1 MSSESLLKA
10 GLPPANDRMLTTCF
24 LAALVHGI
32 IILGVTFSSSRGA
45 SDSGDGPALEVVLVN
60 DQTPSIDK
68 NPNAQYLAQRS
79 QRGSGNTLKRER
91 ALIPRSSLMTA
102 DRPGVPDG
110 EGAAALE
117 SGTDLGD
124 DEIIATH
131 AATTRILYFA
141 AANADEKP
149 SKLPLL
155 LEKRSDL
162 GMAPNDDGVELR
174 MRGEARQQ
182 LWIAADTRESDV
194 AVYLDSWRRKIERV
208 GTMNYPSVARNRKL
222 SGTPVIEVTIGQD
235 GKLIESVVRR
245 SSGRAEIDEAAM
257 RILKLAAPYDPFPP
271 DLAVKHDQIRIAYE
285 WQFLN
290 GAAQGSSVYYAD
302 PAAAGDS
309 APTGN
314 SSGGEAAAV
323 DPTSTAPATGR
334 SAGSAPSNAP
344 APAAGASSNTR

>member
-32 IILGVTFSSSRGA
+32 IILGVTFSASHGA
-45 SDSGDGPALEVVLVN
+45 ADQGDGPALEVVLVN
-60 DQTPSIDK
+60 EQTPSVK
-68 NPNAQYLAQRS
+68 SNPKAEYLAQRS
-79 QRGSGNTLKRER
+79 QRGSGNTLKPER
-91 ALIPRSSLMTA
+91 ARIPRSSLMTA
-102 DRPGVPDG
+102 ERPGIPDG

-141 AANADEKP
+141 AADADEKP

-155 LEKRSDL
+155 LEKRADL
-162 GMAPNDDGVELR
+162 GMAANDDGVELR
-174 MRGEARQQ
+174 IRGEARQQ
-182 LWIAADTRESDV
+182 LWIAADTKESDV

-208 GTMNYPSVARNRKL
+208 GTMNFPSVAKNRKL
-222 SGTPVIEVTIGQD
+222 SGTPVIEVTIGAD
-235 GKLIESVVRR
+235 GKLLESVVRR

-257 RILKLAAPYDPFPP
+257 RILTLAAPYDPFPP
-271 DLAVKHDQIRIAYE
+271 DLATKHDQIRIAYE

-290 GAAQGSSVYYAD
+290 GAAQGSSVFYSD
-302 PAAAGDS
+302 PAG
-309 APTGN
+309 
-314 SSGGEAAAV
+314 
-323 DPTSTAPATGR
+323 APAG
-334 SAGSAPSNAP
+334 P
-344 APAAGASSNTR
+344 ASNTH